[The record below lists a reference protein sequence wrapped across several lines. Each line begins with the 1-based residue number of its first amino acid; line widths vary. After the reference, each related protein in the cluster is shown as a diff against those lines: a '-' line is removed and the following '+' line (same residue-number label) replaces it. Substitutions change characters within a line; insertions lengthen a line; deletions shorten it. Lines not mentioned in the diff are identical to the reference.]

1 MGFRKVPLEVGESA
15 AVELV
20 LDRKASHHPLSVWSD
35 GHRSFVIP
43 EGPFTLNMGASSTST
58 REAGTFTVEYP

>member
-1 MGFRKVPLEVGESA
+1 VGFCKVPLEAGESA

-20 LDRKASHHPLSVWSD
+20 LDREASHHPSVWSD

-43 EGPFTLNMGASSTST
+43 EGTFPLHMGASSTST